1 MRSKLIFLVTVIILL
16 FALVFTINRNRASRE
31 KVRIE
36 EKLIKDRMQAAQD
49 SILKEVTSKN
59 KSKSESLKQN
69 ISNTTSNNNSAKKED
84 FSSYINTTI
93 SKTANYTNIAVT
105 IIDADDNISSSISS
119 SVADVYTK
127 SGMMGIN
134 GLLRNSFVH
143 QSSFQKLV
151 EGNSEIIAELKL
163 SNHTDYLA
171 LGKIQFSI
179 KNSNLVSGSFV
190 CTATLTMNIISIGE
204 KALFK
209 SFSLNA
215 TGNGAT
221 ESQAQEEAIQRLIN
235 KYSNDYSFL

>member
-1 MRSKLIFLVTVIILL
+1 MRSKLIFFIAVSLLL
-16 FALVFTINRNRASRE
+16 FGLILVINRNRASRE

-36 EKLIKDRMQAAQD
+36 EKLIKDRKQAVQD
-49 SILKEVTSKN
+49 STLKAVAI
-59 KSKSESLKQN
+59 KSRSKQN
-69 ISNTTSNNNSAKKED
+69 VSNTNNSVAVVKKED
-84 FSSYINTTI
+84 FASYINTTI
-93 SKTANYTNIAVT
+93 SKTPNYTNIAVT
-105 IIDADDNISSSISS
+105 ILDPDENISSSISS
-119 SVADVYTK
+119 SVADIYTK

-134 GLLRNSFVH
+134 GLFRNSFVH
-143 QSSFQKLV
+143 QSSFQKLFD
-151 EGNSEIIAELKL
+151 GNSEIIAELKL

-179 KNSNLVSGSFV
+179 KNGNLVSGSFV
-190 CTATLTMNIISIGE
+190 CTAALTMNIISIGE

-221 ESQAQEEAIQRLIN
+221 ESQAQEEATQRLIN